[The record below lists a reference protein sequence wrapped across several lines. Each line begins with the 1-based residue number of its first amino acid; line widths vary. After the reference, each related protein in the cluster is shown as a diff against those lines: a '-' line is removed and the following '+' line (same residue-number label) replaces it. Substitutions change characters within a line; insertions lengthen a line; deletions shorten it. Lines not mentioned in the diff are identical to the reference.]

1 VAITL
6 VIGAQWGDEGKG
18 RIVDFLA
25 AGAEIV
31 GRFGGGANAGHTVR
45 VGDKTYKLRI
55 VPSGVLAGVA
65 HCIIGPGTVVSPAQ
79 FAQELQS
86 LASAGVDISR
96 VWLSD
101 LAHLILPY
109 HIEQDR
115 AAERALG
122 AAALGTTGNGIGP
135 AYVDRAARR
144 GVRAGDLRDL
154 ASCREIIE
162 RRCRELERE
171 GIVVDLAAIVA
182 DLERHAAVVLPHV
195 RDTIGLLHDAVRA
208 GKRVIA
214 EGAQGA
220 MLDVTFGTYPF
231 VTSSVTVAGGA
242 GAGLG
247 FGPTEVDHV
256 IGVAKAYATRVG
268 AGPFPTELDG
278 PIGER
283 LRERGAEFGTVTGR
297 ARRCGWIDAVA
308 LRYVVQVNGL
318 THVAITK
325 LDVLDGLEEVGMCTA
340 YEGVAEGSLPFAMA
354 ARPKTVL
361 RRFPGWSEETTN
373 ARSYD
378 ALPKNARTYLDAL
391 AAEIGAPIAYISVG
405 PERSQIIVREDA
417 PVGALPARA

>member
-25 AGAEIV
+25 AGAHIV

-65 HCIIGPGTVVSPAQ
+65 DCIIGPGTVVSPAQ

-86 LASAGVDISR
+86 LASAGVDVSR

-154 ASCREIIE
+154 ARCREIIE

-171 GIVVDLAAIVA
+171 GIVVDPAAIVA
-182 DLERHAAVVLPHV
+182 DLEGQAAVVLPHV
-195 RDTIGLLHDAVRA
+195 RDTIALLHDAVRA

-220 MLDVTFGTYPF
+220 LLDVTFGTYPF

-308 LRYVVQVNGL
+308 LRYVAQVNGL
-318 THVAITK
+318 THLAITK
-325 LDVLDGLEEVGMCTA
+325 LDVVDGLEEVCMCTA
-340 YEGVAEGSLPFAMA
+340 YEGVPDGSLPFAMA

-373 ARSYD
+373 ARGYD

-391 AAEIGAPIAYISVG
+391 AVEIGVPIAYISVG

>member
-154 ASCREIIE
+154 ARCREIIE
-162 RRCRELERE
+162 RRCSELERE
-171 GIVVDLAAIVA
+171 GIVVDPAAMVA

-220 MLDVTFGTYPF
+220 LLDVTFGTYPF

-318 THVAITK
+318 THMAITK

-340 YEGVAEGSLPFAMA
+340 YEGVPDGSLPFAMA

-391 AAEIGAPIAYISVG
+391 AAEIGVPVAYISVG